1 MKMLFFSSE
10 RGEAEIVCQELCA
23 VGVPCEVREN
33 QIEGRLPPAGPSNA
47 EVWIQNDAD
56 SHRAALL
63 CVELG
68 VGFAK
73 RPAHAEAALDQN
85 DECGSRFES

>member
-10 RGEAEIVCQELCA
+10 RAEAEIVCQELCA
-23 VGVPCEVREN
+23 AGVPCEIREN
-33 QIEGRLPPAGPSNA
+33 QMEGLLSAGPPHA

-56 SHRAALL
+56 SHRAVLL

-73 RPAHAEAALDQN
+73 RPATIPLAEEEEPQKA
-85 DECGSRFES
+85 